1 MTEVED
7 ATDRPAKSNRKLR
20 GLDYVTINIYWLGM
34 SFIAVS
40 LTPVIMPYLVQQFVP
55 EALKNTYYGG
65 LRSAGLIV
73 AILVQPL
80 AGMLSD
86 RSTLRWGR
94 RRPFILV
101 GTMFDLVFLGLVAM
115 SGSFWMLL
123 IAVLFLQFSSNTAH
137 GAYQGLIPDLVPQE
151 QRGKASGVM
160 AVMQLSPVILLPVI
174 GTLIDQGRAELA
186 ILVVMIPLF
195 ITMLPTMM
203 VREVPL
209 RVRPETPFKP
219 RAARIVLLTL
229 IFVVAT
235 SVFGGLVG
243 FVGALLTGSGVL
255 QLAAVG
261 LAGLVAIAGAIIV
274 GVWLSAR
281 VGIGEGV
288 RRHPSFVWW
297 VVNRLLFFAAVGSI
311 QAFAQYF
318 LQDVMKVPNPAQA
331 TAVLMAVVGV
341 FTAIAALAG
350 GFLADRFSRRR
361 LLMLA
366 GVMAGAGTFLLF
378 SSLNM
383 PMVYFSGLLIGVATG
398 LFVSTNWALGTS
410 LVPSEEAGRYLGI
423 SNLAGAGAGV
433 VGAGIGGPLA
443 DFFNMSSP
451 GQGYLVVFAIYG
463 VCFLLSSLTL
473 LKVRDPRE
481 AASASDRPWE

>member
-1 MTEVED
+1 M
-7 ATDRPAKSNRKLR
+7 RKLR
-20 GLDYVTINIYWLGM
+20 GIDYITINAYWLGM
-34 SFIAVS
+34 GFMGMA

-65 LRSAGLIV
+65 LRTAGLLV

-101 GTMFDLVFLGLVAM
+101 GTLLDLIFLAAIAF
-115 SGSFWMLL
+115 SGGFWMLF
-123 IAVLFLQFSSNTAH
+123 IATLFLQFSSNTAH
-137 GAYQGLIPDLVPQE
+137 GPYQGLIPDLVPEE

-160 AVMQLSPVILLPVI
+160 AVIQLLPVVFLPVI
-174 GTLIDQGRAELA
+174 GMLIDQGRVELA
-186 ILVVMIPLF
+186 ILAVMIPLF
-195 ITMLPTMM
+195 IAMLPTLT
-203 VREVPL
+203 VHEKPL
-209 RVRPETPFKP
+209 LKKPETPLRP
-219 RAARIVLLTL
+219 SVVRIVLLTL
-229 IFVVAT
+229 IFAAGT
-235 SVFGGLVG
+235 GVFGGLVG
-243 FVGALLTGSGVL
+243 FVGALLSGRGGL
-255 QLAAVG
+255 QLMAVG
-261 LAGLVAIAGAIIV
+261 VAGLVAIAGAIIV

-318 LQDVMKVPNPAQA
+318 LQDVLKAPNPGQA
-331 TAVLMAVVGV
+331 TALLMAVVGV
-341 FTAIAALAG
+341 FTGIAALGG

-366 GVMAGAGTFLLF
+366 GALAGAGTFLLF
-378 SSLNM
+378 LSVNM
-383 PMVYFSGLLIGVATG
+383 PMAYFSGVMIGVATG
-398 LFVSTNWALGTS
+398 LFVSTNWALGTE
-410 LVPSEEAGRYLGI
+410 LVPPDEPGRYLGI

-443 DFFNMSSP
+443 DFFNVSSP
-451 GQGYLVVFAIYG
+451 GLGYLVVFAIYG

-473 LKVRDPRE
+473 LKVREPKRGASTG
-481 AASASDRPWE
+481 AA